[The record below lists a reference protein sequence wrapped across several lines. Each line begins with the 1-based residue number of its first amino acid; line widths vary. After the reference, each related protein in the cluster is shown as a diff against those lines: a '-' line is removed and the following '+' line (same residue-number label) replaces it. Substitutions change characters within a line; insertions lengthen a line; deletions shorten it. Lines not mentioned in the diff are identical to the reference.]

1 MISMLAFASLSH
13 AQGVLDKLKQKVDQ
27 LNKSTQGSQPKQAP
41 RVQQPPAQ
49 PNSNPQR
56 SNSQGALPAET
67 PAGDV
72 AAIAPSA
79 GFVDLAGLKPGMT
92 VKDTMLA
99 LRVINPDLNLAPQ
112 TFRLPG
118 FGDQDLLDT
127 VQASSMLGRETV
139 TLAFTVPP
147 GPEVLWGA
155 QRFMRYD
162 ENERPAAGK
171 VLAELQKKY
180 GQESGAFGRKHYWV
194 FDARGAR
201 QTVNTTYFPVGTCIL
216 PPTGIQ
222 AEITNGYS
230 NRRYGVS
237 GRENDCEGMTIVTAD
252 IDAITTGRN
261 GNPIPVAEQPVQI
274 LTMTVENVPLH
285 HAAVESAR
293 AVAVRAQ
300 QKQDAKDTLE
310 LKNRPIPKL

>member
-1 MISMLAFASLSH
+1 MISMLGFTSLSH

-27 LNKSTQGSQPKQAP
+27 LNRSTQGSQPKQAP

-56 SNSQGALPAET
+56 SNSQGTLPAET

-72 AAIAPSA
+72 AAIAPNA

-99 LRVINPDLNLAPQ
+99 LRAVNPDLNLAPQ

-127 VQASSMLGRETV
+127 VQASSMLGRESV

-155 QRFMRYD
+155 RRMMKYAD
-162 ENERPAAGK
+162 NERPAAGK

-180 GQESGAFGRKHYWV
+180 GPENGTFGRTRYWV
-194 FDARGAR
+194 FDARGTR
-201 QTVNTTYFPVGTCIL
+201 QNVTPNYFPFGNCL
-216 PPTGIQ
+216 APPLGVQ
-222 AEITNGYS
+222 SEITNGYS
-230 NRRYGVS
+230 QRRYGLQRDS
-237 GRENDCEGMTIVTAD
+237 DCDGFTIVTAD
-252 IDAITTGRN
+252 IDTITAGKN
-261 GNPIPVAEQPVQI
+261 GDSIPLPEQPVQI
-274 LTMTVENVPLH
+274 LTITVENVPLH
-285 HAAVESAR
+285 HATVEAAR
-293 AVAVRAQ
+293 AVALRAQ
-300 QKQDAKDTLE
+300 QKQDARDTQE
-310 LKNRPIPKL
+310 LKNRPIPKM